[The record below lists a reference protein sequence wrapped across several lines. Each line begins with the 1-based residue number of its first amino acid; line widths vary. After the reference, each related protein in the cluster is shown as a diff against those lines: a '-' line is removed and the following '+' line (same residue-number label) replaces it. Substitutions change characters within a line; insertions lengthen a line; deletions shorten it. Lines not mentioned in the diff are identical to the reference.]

1 MITLDRNQFIAMKL
15 GKLNQEIVLD
25 IGCRDKIFKNSLQGD
40 FKYIGVDYNPE
51 NNNNDFINHNLENGM
66 PSNLESIDIIN
77 AADVLEHI
85 DNIHDIFNSCLNV
98 ANKKIAIALPN
109 MAYYKFR
116 IKFLLTGEISGKYT
130 FHSKKGLDRHK
141 WFTTYYNNIKFV
153 KSNTPKN
160 WEIKHYNFIAQRK
173 RNFIFYI
180 MEKFFSKFFPKIFV
194 YENIFIIEKI
204 N

>member
-1 MITLDRNQFIAMKL
+1 MKL

-85 DNIHDIFNSCLNV
+85 DNIHDF
-98 ANKKIAIALPN
+98 
-109 MAYYKFR
+109 
-116 IKFLLTGEISGKYT
+116 
-130 FHSKKGLDRHK
+130 
-141 WFTTYYNNIKFV
+141 
-153 KSNTPKN
+153 
-160 WEIKHYNFIAQRK
+160 
-173 RNFIFYI
+173 
-180 MEKFFSKFFPKIFV
+180 
-194 YENIFIIEKI
+194 
-204 N
+204 